1 MIPDSGRDSLLTE
14 GNNLTR
20 NISKDGGL
28 QNKAILDDG
37 RFSSTLKDLLGR
49 NKFEKTVG
57 NIQMAKYKEYKKFK
71 EIKTDV
77 LERTQRSTVD
87 HSELQT

>member
-14 GNNLTR
+14 GYDLTH

-28 QNKAILDDG
+28 QNKAGEAG
-37 RFSSTLKDLLGR
+37 RFNSTLKDLLGR

-57 NIQMAKYKEYKKFK
+57 NIQMAKYKEYRKFK

-77 LERTQRSTVD
+77 LERTQRST
-87 HSELQT
+87 